1 MKTLKLDLSAHH
13 LGCSAAI
20 RNPHEKVK
28 SHILRDFS
36 PAVQKKISNCHDI
49 MRIAADHPN
58 FVSCMENGHPIGRPA
73 RLQSNACAAAAAWK
87 RPTYYYY
94 FSVIEERK
102 VPGVEWAK
110 ALFYWHQQFHFAK
123 YVPTYVTMHGQ
134 WELLV
139 PIKMILF

>member
-1 MKTLKLDLSAHH
+1 
-13 LGCSAAI
+13 
-20 RNPHEKVK
+20 
-28 SHILRDFS
+28 
-36 PAVQKKISNCHDI
+36 

-73 RLQSNACAAAAAWK
+73 RLQSNAYAAGK
-87 RPTYYYY
+87 RPTYYY

-123 YVPTYVTMHGQ
+123 YVPTYTETPVTMHGQ
-134 WELLV
+134 WELPV
-139 PIKMILF
+139 PIKMSLF